1 MCKLFSNLG
10 FNSREI
16 HSRKDQRYRTRI
28 SDEFRQSKG
37 GIILF
42 TSDVSARGVD
52 YPNVTLVVQVI
63 MLLGYSCNDANV
75 IEKLGVFPLM
85 NYKFLWKYCSSVF
98 NF

>member
-1 MCKLFSNLG
+1 MHHKQVLVFCTTARVTAFMCKLFSNLG

-16 HSRKDQRYRTRI
+16 HSRKDQRYRTRV

-52 YPNVTLVVQVI
+52 YPNVTLVVQVFI
-63 MLLGYSCNDANV
+63 
-75 IEKLGVFPLM
+75 
-85 NYKFLWKYCSSVF
+85 
-98 NF
+98 